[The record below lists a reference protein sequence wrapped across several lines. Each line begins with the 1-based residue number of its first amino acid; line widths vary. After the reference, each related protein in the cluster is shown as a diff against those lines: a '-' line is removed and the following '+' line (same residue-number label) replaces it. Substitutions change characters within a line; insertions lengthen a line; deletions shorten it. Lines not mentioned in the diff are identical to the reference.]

1 MITFRARMYNVTS
14 GEYCDD
20 TPIEYSFAQYYG
32 YTGVEEASS
41 SNLSFADWLLGAY
54 GGWTP
59 ALAES
64 GTDVMLG
71 QDGNTLT
78 NIPYTRFSN
87 NRGTNVGTRFE
98 YYAKKYFD
106 ANSAWPVLRLLTSDD
121 SDSYYLE
128 WKHSA
133 PNGFFVKSESNFSR
147 WEYVFQWTD
156 ALNTQYS
163 DDRKYNLFFSSVF
176 ISSSGISELITPGNI
191 KYAGAFRYNDTSGN
205 IDVLVGAN
213 VYNVSVTNED
223 CLKYDA
229 GTYLGKLGSNRY
241 FYKSYNGTTIA
252 MFQISGSGWIGPVT
266 IAPYINNQF
275 PVGWSPY
282 FSNNTRPSWTFSYDG
297 INWAIFSDYHTKGG
311 SYDNPDLPIFSD
323 NIDDSMGQCGI
334 IVGSNAEFLY
344 YYLQGTFTPLEPPSD
359 VDPDN
364 PPEPD
369 APPTPIDPDNPDP
382 YYDPT
387 SDPDSPDYDPTK
399 DPKSP
404 QYDPTNPSTP
414 HRPPSAE
421 AGGEPPVK
429 PPVDHVTPPP
439 TPPSHALNS
448 RFVTL
453 YTPSLS
459 QLNDL
464 ADYLWS
470 PAWSVDGFKK
480 ILANPMDCIL
490 GLMIFPALAAPV
502 GSKEVHVGNLST
514 GVTMSYVE
522 NQYVE
527 LNCGSF
533 EITEYYGSYLDYEP
547 YTKIEIYLP
556 YIGSH
561 TLSADDVMSKTIQLK
576 YMIDLL
582 SGACV
587 AFLVVD
593 GTTLYNFSGSCATS
607 IPVAGNDWSKML
619 NSILRVAGA
628 AAATIVS
635 GGAAAPA
642 AAGAATSLFVSSHKE
657 RIRHGGS
664 VESSAGLMSIQTPYL
679 IITRPRQALPIGQNS
694 FQGYPSFMTESLGS
708 LTGYTEVESCH
719 LEHVPCTAE
728 ELEEIERL
736 LKGGVLF

>member
-14 GEYCDD
+14 GEYCDN
-20 TPIEYSFAQYYG
+20 TPTEYSFAQYYG
-32 YTGVEEASS
+32 YTGS
-41 SNLSFADWLLGAY
+41 
-54 GGWTP
+54 
-59 ALAES
+59 ES
-64 GTDVMLG
+64 GGPDVMLG
-71 QDGNTLT
+71 QDGRTLT
-78 NIPYTRFSN
+78 NIPDTRFSHQ
-87 NRGTNVGTRFE
+87 RGTNVGTRFE

-106 ANSAWPVLRLLTSDD
+106 ENSSWPTLRLLTSNDIGV
-121 SDSYYLE
+121 YYLE
-128 WKHSA
+128 WVHSA
-133 PNGFFVKSESNFSR
+133 PNGFYVKSPSDYSR
-147 WEYVFQWTD
+147 WDYVFQWTD
-156 ALNTQYS
+156 SFNAEYT
-163 DDRKYNLFFSSVF
+163 DDRKYNLYFSAVF
-176 ISSSGISELITPGNI
+176 TSAVSISDLIVQTSI
-191 KYAGAFRYNDTSGN
+191 KYSGAFRYNSTTGGIDTLVGVNTINASVGN
-205 IDVLVGAN
+205 ESLYSYNINEYYGRVDNREYYKTANGQCIAFFKYQAGGWCVPMTMVPFVAASENTVGSALIGWDGRFTGNTGGVSNTFYYNGLFWGYRDANALMSPSSYTTSLEVFTFKGGDFLAYLENIIDVADIT
-213 VYNVSVTNED
+213 VSN
-223 CLKYDA
+223 
-229 GTYLGKLGSNRY
+229 
-241 FYKSYNGTTIA
+241 
-252 MFQISGSGWIGPVT
+252 
-266 IAPYINNQF
+266 
-275 PVGWSPY
+275 
-282 FSNNTRPSWTFSYDG
+282 
-297 INWAIFSDYHTKGG
+297 
-311 SYDNPDLPIFSD
+311 
-323 NIDDSMGQCGI
+323 
-334 IVGSNAEFLY
+334 NAEFLY
-344 YYLQGTFTPLEPPSD
+344 YYLQGRFTSVEPPSD
-359 VDPDN
+359 VDPDDI
-364 PPEPD
+364 PPED
-369 APPTPIDPDNPDP
+369 EPPEPIDPDNPDP

-399 DPKSP
+399 DPESP

-429 PPVDHVTPPP
+429 PPVDPVTPPP

-514 GVTMSYVE
+514 GVTMSYID

-533 EITEYYGSYLDYEP
+533 EITEYYGSYLDYDP

-582 SGACV
+582 SGTCV

-593 GTTLYNFSGSCATS
+593 GTTLYTFTGSCATS

-635 GGAAAPA
+635 GGTAAPA
-642 AAGAATSLFVSSHKE
+642 AADAATSLFVSSHKE

-708 LTGYTEVESCH
+708 LTGYTEIESCH
-719 LEHVPCTAE
+719 LEHIPCTAE

>member
-14 GEYCDD
+14 GEYCDN
-20 TPIEYSFAQYYG
+20 TPTEYSFAQYYG
-32 YTGVEEASS
+32 YTGS
-41 SNLSFADWLLGAY
+41 
-54 GGWTP
+54 
-59 ALAES
+59 ES
-64 GTDVMLG
+64 GGTDVMLG
-71 QDGNTLT
+71 QDGRTLT
-78 NIPYTRFSN
+78 NIPNTRFSD
-87 NRGTNVGTRFE
+87 NRGTNIGTRFE

-106 ANSAWPVLRLLTSDD
+106 ANSGWPILRLLTSND

-128 WKHSA
+128 WNHSS
-133 PNGFFVKSESNFSR
+133 PNGFYVKSESSISR

-156 ALNTQYS
+156 AFNTQYS
-163 DDRKYNLFFSSVF
+163 DDRKYNLYYSSVF
-176 ISSSGISELITPGNI
+176 ITSGDISDLINSGNI
-191 KYAGAFRYNDTSGN
+191 KYAGAFRYNSTTGGF
-205 IDVLVGAN
+205 DVLVGAN
-213 VYNVSVTNED
+213 VYNISVTNEN

-229 GTYLGKLGSNRY
+229 GTYLGRVESRY
-241 FYKSYNGTTIA
+241 YYKSYNGTTIA
-252 MFQISGSGWIGPVT
+252 MFRVDSVYGWRGPAT
-266 IAPYINNQF
+266 IAPYVNNQF

-282 FSNNTRPSWTFSYDG
+282 YTGNNGRPNWVFSYAG
-297 INWAIFSDYHTKGG
+297 ISWGAWMDYHMITND
-311 SYDNPDLPIFSD
+311 YENPDLPVFDD
-323 NIDDSMGQCGI
+323 NGDYEASMDQCGI

-359 VDPDN
+359 VDPDDIPPEDE
-364 PPEPD
+364 PPEP
-369 APPTPIDPDNPDP
+369 INPDNPDP

-399 DPKSP
+399 DPESP

-421 AGGEPPVK
+421 AGGDPPTK
-429 PPVDHVTPPP
+429 PPVDPVTPPP
-439 TPPSHALNS
+439 IPPSHALNS

-514 GVTMSYVE
+514 GVIMSYVE

-533 EITEYYGSYLDYEP
+533 EITEYYGSYLDYDP

-582 SGACV
+582 SGTCV

-593 GTTLYNFSGSCATS
+593 GTTLYTFTGSCATS